1 MGLNTNPLA
10 SLSIVLNKEAYLM
23 FSLDALLSCDNACVD
38 HLR

>member
-10 SLSIVLNKEAYLM
+10 SLSILLDKEAHLS
-23 FSLDALLSCDNACVD
+23 FSLDAILSSGYAYVE